1 MRESALVDK
10 DNLPDLTE
18 RFVRSAYPPHPHDQE
33 EPLQDS
39 CSPNALPHP
48 YLRTRARPS
57 CERGTVHTVHIMLS
71 CDKIQEHK
79 FWSSENKKSVSQNP
93 KIPFLVFRGD
103 KRQEAGR
110 WLTFI
115 IDIYL
120 YIYKYIS
127 IHLVVVHLRISKNVK
142 KGLWDFFFLPLFQ
155 GRCRDFPRNKKSR
168 QRNSLYRFLWRFV
181 NTRPGSA
188 RCSSLALA
196 WRFFHY
202 FSWPETWFSPT
213 LSREGRSGS
222 PLLLHRFQWVEARLL
237 MSGKAASNDW
247 KHQWPPIS
255 DANSTKVT
263 INYDK

>member
-1 MRESALVDK
+1 MI
-10 DNLPDLTE
+10 N
-18 RFVRSAYPPHPHDQE
+18 
-33 EPLQDS
+33 
-39 CSPNALPHP
+39 
-48 YLRTRARPS
+48 
-57 CERGTVHTVHIMLS
+57 
-71 CDKIQEHK
+71 
-79 FWSSENKKSVSQNP
+79 
-93 KIPFLVFRGD
+93 
-103 KRQEAGR
+103 
-110 WLTFI
+110 
-115 IDIYL
+115 IYYR
-120 YIYKYIS
+120 YIFKYIS

-142 KGLWDFFFLPLFQ
+142 KGLCDFLCKRAQSQACLSYAKRSQKSRLQVVIFLPLFQ

-247 KHQWPPIS
+247 KHQRPPIS

>member
-1 MRESALVDK
+1 MI
-10 DNLPDLTE
+10 N
-18 RFVRSAYPPHPHDQE
+18 
-33 EPLQDS
+33 
-39 CSPNALPHP
+39 
-48 YLRTRARPS
+48 
-57 CERGTVHTVHIMLS
+57 
-71 CDKIQEHK
+71 
-79 FWSSENKKSVSQNP
+79 
-93 KIPFLVFRGD
+93 
-103 KRQEAGR
+103 
-110 WLTFI
+110 
-115 IDIYL
+115 IYYR
-120 YIYKYIS
+120 YIFKYIS

-247 KHQWPPIS
+247 KHQRPPIS